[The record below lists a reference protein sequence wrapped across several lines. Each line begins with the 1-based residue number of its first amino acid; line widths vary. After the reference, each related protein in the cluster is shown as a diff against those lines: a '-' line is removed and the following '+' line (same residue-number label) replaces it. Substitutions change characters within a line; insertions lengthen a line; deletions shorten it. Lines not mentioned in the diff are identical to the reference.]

1 MNMKIKSDFVTNSS
15 STSYI
20 IYLPENFD
28 VLNAIKEKKP
38 ELLDRLSSEKNK
50 LFLNDV
56 IEKAK
61 KDSEVLMDSYDW
73 VASNPLYT
81 GKDCYEVFDVF
92 HMIISELG
100 LIVDGIDTG
109 PDDIQIYINVG
120 SSKAKEKI
128 KKIKSI
134 TGE

>member
-1 MNMKIKSDFVTNSS
+1 MYETRNGVVNMKIKSDFVTNSS

-28 VLNAIKEKKP
+28 VLNTIKEKKP

-61 KDSEVLMDSYDW
+61 KDSEVPIFPMIGLHQIHYTQERIVMKYLMY
-73 VASNPLYT
+73 
-81 GKDCYEVFDVF
+81 F
-92 HMIISELG
+92 I
-100 LIVDGIDTG
+100 
-109 PDDIQIYINVG
+109 
-120 SSKAKEKI
+120 
-128 KKIKSI
+128 
-134 TGE
+134 

>member
-1 MNMKIKSDFVTNSS
+1 
-15 STSYI
+15 
-20 IYLPENFD
+20 
-28 VLNAIKEKKP
+28 
-38 ELLDRLSSEKNK
+38 
-50 LFLNDV
+50 
-56 IEKAK
+56 
-61 KDSEVLMDSYDW
+61 
-73 VASNPLYT
+73 
-81 GKDCYEVFDVF
+81 
-92 HMIISELG
+92 MIISELG

>member
-1 MNMKIKSDFVTNSS
+1 MKIKSDFVTNSS

-28 VLNAIKEKKP
+28 ILAAAKEKVPQVLDWLDNSEESKM
-38 ELLDRLSSEKNK
+38 LLKDLIEEVKTNSEIYMDVYDWKNK
-50 LFLNDV
+50 YENAEF
-56 IEKAK
+56 K
-61 KDSEVLMDSYDW
+61 KSVHH
-73 VASNPLYT
+73 
-81 GKDCYEVFDVF
+81 VFSVF
-92 HMIISELG
+92 STIVRELG

-109 PDDIQIYINVG
+109 PDYIQVYINVG